1 MSWIMHVLP
10 PQPTGGSFMKPLE
23 SWVNRIHLG
32 EAEPVS
38 AGEGFWEGG
47 FYKKQRTSDEPSIS
61 EKCS

>member
-1 MSWIMHVLP
+1 
-10 PQPTGGSFMKPLE
+10 MKPLE

>member
-1 MSWIMHVLP
+1 
-10 PQPTGGSFMKPLE
+10 MKPLE

-47 FYKKQRTSDEPSIS
+47 FYKKQRTSAEPSIS